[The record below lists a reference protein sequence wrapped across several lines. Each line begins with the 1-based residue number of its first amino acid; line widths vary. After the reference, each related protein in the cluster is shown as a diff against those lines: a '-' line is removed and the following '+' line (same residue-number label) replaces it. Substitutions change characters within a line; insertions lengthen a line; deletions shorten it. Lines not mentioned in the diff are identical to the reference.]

1 MHLPAFLVSLLQVLK
16 LPNLV
21 LVLCVEPL
29 LIVLYLGIE
38 LPLLLAI
45 PLLLLLL
52 LPEQP
57 VQFQKLVLDLL
68 ESVLVL
74 IDLALKE
81 RGVIELRL
89 FLG

>member
-1 MHLPAFLVSLLQVLK
+1 MLK